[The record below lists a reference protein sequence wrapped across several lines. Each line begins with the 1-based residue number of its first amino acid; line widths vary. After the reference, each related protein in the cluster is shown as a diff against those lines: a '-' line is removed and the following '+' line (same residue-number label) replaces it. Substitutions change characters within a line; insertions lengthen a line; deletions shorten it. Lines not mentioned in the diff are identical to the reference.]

1 MTVSDQDPA
10 RYSGKR
16 VYLEAYGC
24 TLSKSEA
31 GLYVNR
37 MINSGAVLT
46 QDPKAADVRVI
57 NTCVVISQTESRMLR
72 RIQELAALGETEI
85 TGCLPSVSA
94 DSLEMNEIRPVS
106 RETFRDFYRGMLD
119 DVEIREPSIF
129 DGIPINQGCTG
140 NCNFCISRVSR
151 GKLLSRRPQKI
162 VDQVRMQVARGIRE
176 VRITSLDSAAYG
188 KDIGIRLPQ
197 LVEMITSLDG
207 SFMLRIGMMEPKNTS
222 EILRDLLNS
231 YASNKVYKF
240 LHLPVQ
246 SGSDSVLMAMNR
258 EYTSSDFIE
267 IVDTYRRKFP
277 GATLSTDIITGYPG
291 EGDRE
296 FSETVEI
303 LEKTRPNI
311 INVTRFSPR
320 PFTRDFSAV
329 PSPSNVTKDRNKVI
343 QEIHRRISSEE
354 FEKAVGT
361 EEEIMVTERGKRDTY
376 VGRDIYYRP
385 VVIGGSHKLYDRV
398 HCTITGTGE
407 TYLIGSPAT

>member
-1 MTVSDQDPA
+1 
-10 RYSGKR
+10 
-16 VYLEAYGC
+16 
-24 TLSKSEA
+24 
-31 GLYVNR
+31 
-37 MINSGAVLT
+37 MINSGAILT
-46 QDPKAADVRVI
+46 HDPRDADLRVI

-72 RIQELAALGETEI
+72 RIQELTEIGDTEI

-94 DSLEMNEIRPVS
+94 DTLDMKSIKPIS

-119 DVEIREPSIF
+119 DVEISEPSIF

-140 NCNFCISRVSR
+140 NCNFCISRVAR

-197 LVEMITSLDG
+197 LVDMITSLEG
-207 SFMLRIGMMEPKNTS
+207 SFMLRIGMMEPRNTS
-222 EILRDLLNS
+222 EILHELLVS
-231 YASNKVYKF
+231 YGSNKVFKF
-240 LHLPVQ
+240 MHLPVQ
-246 SGSDSVLMAMNR
+246 SGSDAILEAMNR

-267 IVDTYRRKFP
+267 ITSAYRRKFP

-296 FSETVEI
+296 FGETLEV

-320 PFTRDFSAV
+320 PFTKDFNLTPAS
-329 PSPSNVTKDRNKVI
+329 SNITKERNKIV
-343 QEIHRRISSEE
+343 QEVHRRICSEE
-354 FEKAVGT
+354 LEKVVGN
-361 EEEIMVTERGKRDTY
+361 EETVLITERGKKDTY

-385 VVIGGSHKLYDRV
+385 VVIPGQHSIFDRI
-398 HCTITGTGE
+398 HCTITGYGE
-407 TYLIGSPAT
+407 TYLVGSPVS